1 MSGQEMLIV
10 KKSYEFSKWLL
21 NHTGKFPKSY
31 RFSVAVRMENAVLE
45 FTELV
50 AVANMR
56 ANKRPLLQ
64 EADEMLTRLRLMIR
78 LSFDMKFM
86 TLQSYEYASARIAEL
101 GKMLGGWMKQL
112 HPSTE
117 KENLEKTGG
126 FRQEKSR

>member
-1 MSGQEMLIV
+1 MAAQEMIIV
-10 KKSYEFSKWLL
+10 KKSYDFSKWVL

-31 RFSVAVRMENAVLE
+31 RFSVAVRLEQSVLE

-64 EADEMLTRLRLMIR
+64 DADELLTRLRLMIR
-78 LSFDMKFM
+78 LSFDMKFI

-112 HPSTE
+112 HSSPE
-117 KENLEKTGG
+117 KGTLEETGS
-126 FRQEKSR
+126 FR